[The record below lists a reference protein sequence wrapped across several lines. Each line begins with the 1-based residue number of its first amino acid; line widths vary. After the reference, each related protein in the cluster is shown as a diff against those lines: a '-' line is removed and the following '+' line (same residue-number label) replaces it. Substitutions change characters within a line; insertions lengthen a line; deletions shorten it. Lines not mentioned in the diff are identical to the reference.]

1 MHRLVVELSRLPG
14 IGKRSAER
22 VAFHLLKR
30 PAEEAVALA
39 RAIEDLKKN
48 VHHCSVCFNLTEHDP
63 CAICADAQRDRTQ
76 VLVVEQP
83 RDVATM
89 EQTGMYKG
97 VYHVLM
103 GRLSPLDGIGPGE
116 LNIDSLM
123 ARLSKDKVREVILG
137 TNPSIEGDGTALYL
151 AQQLGRRGVKVSRL
165 GRGLPTG
172 SELEYVSKAV
182 LADALHGRQ
191 DLAP

>member
-1 MHRLVVELSRLPG
+1 MLTRRDIWPLGAVGFVLAVSAAWWTLALWSVPG
-14 IGKRSAER
+14 APEWLER
-22 VAFHLLKR
+22 T
-30 PAEEAVALA
+30 
-39 RAIEDLKKN
+39 RA
-48 VHHCSVCFNLTEHDP
+48 VCFNLTEHDP
-63 CAICADAQRDRTQ
+63 CAICGDAQRDRTQ

-123 ARLSKDKVREVILG
+123 ARLTSDKVREVILG

-151 AQQLGRRGVKVSRL
+151 ARELGAHGVKVSRL